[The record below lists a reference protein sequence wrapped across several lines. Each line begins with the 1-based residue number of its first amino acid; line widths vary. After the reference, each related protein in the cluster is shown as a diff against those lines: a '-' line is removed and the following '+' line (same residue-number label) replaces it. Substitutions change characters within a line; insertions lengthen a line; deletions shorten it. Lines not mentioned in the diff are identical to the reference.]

1 MIASL
6 LIWSYIIIFS
16 LIYGATILD
25 LLQRFFNP
33 GRDLQDTPKA
43 LIALLGL
50 CCITVLAC
58 LLSLFIK
65 LGWLAQSIFF
75 IAGILLGVR
84 LLGTHRQLF
93 KGKRISIPWLVIF
106 LAVIVLLTTLE
117 NGSHG
122 ISNPDTGIY
131 HAQAIKWIETYPAV
145 PGLGNLHSRFAYDS
159 SWLVVNA
166 FFSFSFLGLHS
177 FHVLPGAFLVMVLIY
192 LLGGTVRLLK
202 GNITITDGLKTLLIP
217 LIFYTLRI
225 QISSPGTDFPV
236 QVWMWV
242 LISLWLES
250 IEIGPNDGN
259 GPIKVE
265 ELLIFVFSIF
275 LVTVKLSSAPLILLP
290 IFIFVRQV
298 QRKAV
303 NAFKLALVALIILA
317 PWFARNLILSG
328 YWIYPAPFLVN
339 LSPNWDWK
347 IPLNNVIGEARSIQ
361 AWARI
366 PGQNAD
372 RVLAM
377 PLRSWLKEWFGNLT
391 KNQRVVVLAAV
402 LSPIIFAISGLT
414 WLRRKIFFGSYT
426 DLYIV
431 GYIGVIF
438 WFYEA
443 PDIRFGYGVLAST
456 VLLAGTPL
464 LIWILQKVPRQKYV
478 VFGLIAVITLYQAGV
493 FYKSIE
499 FKTLESRIVLPADY
513 GSLPT
518 VPCSIRG
525 MKLMCAEYY
534 NECDYGPFP
543 CIPPG
548 SASKKVEMRGAS
560 LRDGFRYLDK
570 P

>member
-6 LIWSYIIIFS
+6 LIWSYIIFFS
-16 LIYGATILD
+16 FIYGATILD
-25 LLQRFFNP
+25 LLQHLFNLSQ
-33 GRDLQDTPKA
+33 DLQATSKA

-50 CCITVLAC
+50 GCITILAC
-58 LLSLFIK
+58 LFSLLIK

-75 IAGILLGVR
+75 IGGILLGVR
-84 LLGTHRQLF
+84 LLKTHRQLF
-93 KGKRISIPWLVIF
+93 QGKRISIPWLLIL
-106 LAVIVLLTTLE
+106 LAILVLLTTLE

-145 PGLGNLHSRFAYDS
+145 PGLGNLHSRFAFDS
-159 SWLVVNA
+159 SWLVANA
-166 FFSFSFLGLHS
+166 FFSFSFLGLRS

-192 LLGGTVRLLK
+192 LLGGTYRLLK
-202 GNITITDGLKTLLIP
+202 GQISITDVLKSLLIP

-242 LISLWLES
+242 VISLWLES
-250 IEIGPNDGN
+250 IESKTNEVDR
-259 GPIKVE
+259 PIKAE
-265 ELLIFVFSIF
+265 EILIFVFSIF
-275 LVTVKLSSAPLILLP
+275 LVTVKLSSAPLLLLP
-290 IFIFVRQV
+290 LFIFVRQIR
-298 QRKAV
+298 RKPANGV
-303 NAFKLALVALIILA
+303 KLAVVALILWA

-328 YWIYPAPFLVN
+328 YWVYPAPFLVN

-366 PGQNAD
+366 PGHDAD
-372 RVLAM
+372 QVLAM

-391 KNQRVVVLAAV
+391 KNQKAVVLGAI
-402 LSPIIFAISGLT
+402 LSPILFAISALT
-414 WLRRKIFFGSYT
+414 LLRRKIFSGSYT
-426 DLYIV
+426 YLYVV
-431 GYIGVIF
+431 GYVGVIF

-464 LIWILQKVPRQKYV
+464 LAWILQKVPRQKYV
-478 VFGLIAVITLYQAGV
+478 IFGLIALITLYQAAV
-493 FYKSIE
+493 FFNSIE
-499 FKTLESRIVLPADY
+499 FKTLESRIILPTDY
-513 GSLPT
+513 ASLPT
-518 VPCSIRG
+518 VPCSIHG

-548 SASKKVEMRGAS
+548 SASKNV
-560 LRDGFRYLDK
+560 
-570 P
+570 